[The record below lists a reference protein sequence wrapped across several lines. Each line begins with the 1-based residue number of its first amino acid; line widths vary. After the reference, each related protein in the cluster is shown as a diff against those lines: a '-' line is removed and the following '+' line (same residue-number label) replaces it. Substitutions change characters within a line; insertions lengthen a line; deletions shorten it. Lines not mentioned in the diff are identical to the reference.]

1 MNRTIALILVIALGL
16 YCFPTLIGVVATAFG
31 VAIGIAGTLFGVG
44 VSLMFSVL
52 PYIIL
57 AYLVWWL
64 VRDNRRS
71 HHG

>member
-64 VRDNRRS
+64 VSDNRRS

>member
-1 MNRTIALILVIALGL
+1 MNRTIAIILVIALGL

-31 VAIGIAGTLFGVG
+31 VAVGIAGTLFGVG
-44 VSLMFSVL
+44 VSLVFSVL

-57 AYLVWWL
+57 AYLIWWL

-71 HHG
+71 RHN